1 LLAEAPMPD
10 PLPFD
15 RVHEGAAPID
25 AFRADRVLEPVR
37 RVLRFLSLVLLGVM
51 ILTPALQV
59 LLREIFV
66 APFIGAEELSRFML
80 ICVVMLALPYTIS
93 SGASIRMEELLRL
106 FPKPLQKVAEIIV
119 AGTGFLAFAFAA
131 GSVMTATLRN
141 LNNASPTLGIP
152 YYIFFSAA
160 FVGFLLA
167 AVEFALQ
174 AYKALRNR
182 PLYVTFDAEQP
193 DEELTL

>member
-1 LLAEAPMPD
+1 MSD

-15 RVHEGAAPID
+15 RVREGAAPVE
-25 AFRADRVLEPVR
+25 AFRAALVLEPIR
-37 RVLRFLSLVLLGVM
+37 RALRLLSLVLLAVM

-66 APFIGAEELSRFML
+66 APFMGAEELSRFML

-93 SGASIRMEELLRL
+93 SGASIRMEEVLRL
-106 FPKPLQKVAEIIV
+106 LPRPIQRGTEILI
-119 AGTGFLAFAFAA
+119 ASLGFLAFAFAA
-131 GSVMTATLRN
+131 GAVITATLRN

-174 AYKALRNR
+174 VYKAIRNR

-193 DEELTL
+193 DKELTL

>member
-1 LLAEAPMPD
+1 MSD

-15 RVHEGAAPID
+15 RVHEGAAPVE
-25 AFRADRVLEPVR
+25 AFRADRVLEPIR
-37 RVLRFLSLVLLGVM
+37 RALRFMSLVLLAVM

-66 APFIGAEELSRFML
+66 APFMGAEELSRFML

-93 SGASIRMEELLRL
+93 SGASIRMEEMLRL
-106 FPKPLQKVAEIIV
+106 FPRPMQRITEILI
-119 AGTGFLAFAFAA
+119 ASLGFIAFAFAA

-141 LNNASPTLGIP
+141 LNNSSPTLGIP

-167 AVEFALQ
+167 AVEFGLQ
-174 AYKALRNR
+174 VYKAMRNR

-193 DEELTL
+193 DDELTL

>member
-1 LLAEAPMPD
+1 MTD

-15 RVHEGAAPID
+15 RVHEGAAPVER
-25 AFRADRVLEPVR
+25 FRVDRALEPIR
-37 RVLRFLSLVLLGVM
+37 QVLRYMSLVLLAVM

-59 LLREIFV
+59 FLREIIL
-66 APFIGAEELSRFML
+66 APFMGAEELSRFML

-93 SGASIRMEELLRL
+93 SGASIRMEEVLRL
-106 FPKPLQKVAEIIV
+106 LPRPLQRAAEIAI
-119 AGTGFLAFAFAA
+119 ASLGFLAFAFAA

-141 LNNASPTLGIP
+141 LNNSSPTLGIP

-167 AVEFALQ
+167 SVEFALQ
-174 AYKALRNR
+174 VYKALRNQ
-182 PLYVTFDAEQP
+182 PLYVTFAAEQP
-193 DEELTL
+193 DEQVTL

>member
-1 LLAEAPMPD
+1 MMSN

-15 RVHEGAAPID
+15 RVHEGAVPAER
-25 AFRADRVLEPVR
+25 FRADRALEPIR
-37 RVLRFLSLVLLGVM
+37 RALRFMSLVLLAIM

-59 LLREIFV
+59 FLREILV

-93 SGASIRMEELLRL
+93 SGASIRMEEVLRL
-106 FPKPLQKVAEIIV
+106 FPRPLQRITEILI
-119 AGTGFLAFAFAA
+119 TSLGFVAFAFAA

-167 AVEFALQ
+167 AVEFARQ
-174 AYKALRNR
+174 IYKALRNR
-182 PLYVTFDAEQP
+182 PLYVTFEAEQP
-193 DEELTL
+193 DDELTL

>member
-1 LLAEAPMPD
+1 MSD

-15 RVHEGAAPID
+15 RVHEGAAPVE
-25 AFRADRVLEPVR
+25 AFRADRALEPIR
-37 RVLRFLSLVLLGVM
+37 RALRFLALVLLAVM

-59 LLREIFV
+59 LLRQLF
-66 APFIGAEELSRFML
+66 ATPFMGAEELSRFML

-93 SGASIRMEELLRL
+93 SGASIRMEEMLRL
-106 FPKPLQKVAEIIV
+106 FPRPMQKLTEILI
-119 AGTGFLAFAFAA
+119 TSLGFLAFAFAA
-131 GSVMTATLRN
+131 AAVMTATLRN
-141 LNNASPTLGIP
+141 LNNSSPTLGIP

-167 AVEFALQ
+167 SVEFALQ
-174 AYKALRNR
+174 VYKAIRGR

>member
-1 LLAEAPMPD
+1 MSD

-15 RVHEGAAPID
+15 RIDEGATPVEAS
-25 AFRADRVLEPVR
+25 RVDRVLEPIR
-37 RVLRFLSLVLLGVM
+37 KVLRFLSLLLLGVM

-59 LLREIFV
+59 LLREVF
-66 APFIGAEELSRFML
+66 AHPFMGAEELSRFML

-93 SGASIRMEELLRL
+93 SGASIRMEELLGLVPR
-106 FPKPLQKVAEIIV
+106 PAQKMAEILI
-119 AGTGFLAFAFAA
+119 ASLGLIAFAFAA

-141 LNNASPTLGIP
+141 LNNSSPTLSIP

-167 AVEFALQ
+167 AVEFGLQ
-174 AYKALRNR
+174 ICKAIRNR
-182 PLYVTFDAEQP
+182 PLYVTFEAEQP
-193 DEELTL
+193 DQEFTL

>member
-1 LLAEAPMPD
+1 MSD

-15 RVHEGAAPID
+15 RVHEGAAPVE
-25 AFRADRVLEPVR
+25 AFRADRALEPIR
-37 RVLRFLSLVLLGVM
+37 RALRFLALVLLAVM

-59 LLREIFV
+59 LLRQLF
-66 APFIGAEELSRFML
+66 ATPFMGAEELSRFML

-106 FPKPLQKVAEIIV
+106 FPRPMQRITEILI
-119 AGTGFLAFAFAA
+119 TSMGFLAFAFAA
-131 GSVMTATLRN
+131 TAVITATLRN
-141 LNNASPTLGIP
+141 LNNSSPTLGIP
-152 YYIFFSAA
+152 YYVFFSAA

-174 AYKALRNR
+174 VYKAIRNR
-182 PLYVTFDAEQP
+182 PLYVTFDAERP